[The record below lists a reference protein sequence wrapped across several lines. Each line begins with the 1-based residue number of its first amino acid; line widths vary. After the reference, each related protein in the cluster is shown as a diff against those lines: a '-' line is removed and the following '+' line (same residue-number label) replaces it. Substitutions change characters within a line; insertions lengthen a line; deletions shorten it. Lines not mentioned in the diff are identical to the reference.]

1 MWRFSRSI
9 DGIRD
14 ACNAL
19 GIPVV
24 SGNVSL
30 YNETDG
36 QAILPTPTVA
46 VVGQLDS
53 ADDRVGMAF
62 RSGTRIALYNR
73 QMHLTTGPYGS
84 TGYSPGGMMM
94 FVRTT

>member
-1 MWRFSRSI
+1 MDRPTAI
-9 DGIRD
+9 QQIRD

-36 QAILPTPTVA
+36 QSILPTPTVA
-46 VVGQLDS
+46 TGTKSVIGSNVRLLL
-53 ADDRVGMAF
+53 M
-62 RSGTRIALYNR
+62 SGAMTKVALER
-73 QMHLTTGPYGS
+73 
-84 TGYSPGGMMM
+84 
-94 FVRTT
+94 RAKAA